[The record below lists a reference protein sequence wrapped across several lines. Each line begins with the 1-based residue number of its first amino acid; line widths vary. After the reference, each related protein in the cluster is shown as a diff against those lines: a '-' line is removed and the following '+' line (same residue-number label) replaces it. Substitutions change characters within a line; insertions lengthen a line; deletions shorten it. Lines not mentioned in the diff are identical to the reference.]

1 MTPTGTTISRN
12 PPPGSKRVHTPT
24 FIESFRI
31 TITDVRH
38 RLGRTA
44 VTLLGIVLGIAFLM
58 STLLTANIR
67 LSLHDVTQRRNAVQN
82 MVATLRAEIGNPDG
96 KKILI
101 LTAGPD
107 PGKLLDDFTNQ
118 LRELGVVVAAAR
130 GDANAAAGAFALIVW
145 AGEDGTSVH
154 ADWSAYLAALKQ
166 PVVLFYGDRPT
177 IEERI
182 AETARIRDL
191 MPPVTERQQESLRAE
206 RARSR
211 TRTRWLVGVSLLVA
225 TIGISNALLMSV
237 TERYREIGTMKC
249 LGALNSFIMR
259 LILMESSMLGL
270 MGAAAGIGLGTLFA
284 IFAYSS
290 TYGFDVVVDALEGR
304 VILVAG
310 GVCLVLGWTVSVVA
324 AIYPANVAARMVPA
338 DALRTEI

>member
-1 MTPTGTTISRN
+1 M
-12 PPPGSKRVHTPT
+12 
-24 FIESFRI
+24 

-38 RLGRTA
+38 RPGRTV

-67 LSLHDVTQRRNAVQN
+67 TSLHEVTQRRNAVQN
-82 MVATLRAEIGNPDG
+82 MVATLRAEIGDPDG
-96 KKILI
+96 KKIAI
-101 LTAGPD
+101 LAADTDTGTV
-107 PGKLLDDFTNQ
+107 LNEFTDR
-118 LRELGVVVAAAR
+118 LGELGVEVSAAR
-130 GDANAAAGAFALIVW
+130 GDTNAAAGASALIVW
-145 AGEDGTSVH
+145 AGEVGARDH
-154 ADWSAYLAALKQ
+154 DDWSIYLAALKQ
-166 PVVLFYGDRPT
+166 QVVLFYGDRPA

-191 MPPVTERQQESLRAE
+191 MPPVTERQQESLRVE
-206 RARSR
+206 RVRSR

-259 LILMESSMLGL
+259 LILMESSILGL
-270 MGAAAGIGLGTLFA
+270 IGAAAGIALGTLFA
-284 IFAYSS
+284 VFAYSS
-290 TYGFDVVVDALEGR
+290 TYGFDVVVDALER
-304 VILVAG
+304 KAILVAA
-310 GVCLVLGWTVSVVA
+310 GVCLILSWAVAVVA